1 MSKIDLN
8 KIEKSVVLSRGTR
21 IQRLSKAPRKILYSK
36 ILELFALLFGK
47 PIRVKARTFWG
58 EDMLVVIPEVVSL
71 NIYRYGF
78 FEEGLTRML
87 FEHLK
92 PGMTFFDIGAHFG
105 YFSLLASYL
114 VGDKGQVHV
123 FEPTPSTFD
132 ILRTNVSN
140 KNNVFLNNNA
150 VFSRGEIVSINDY
163 GVKYSAF
170 NSIYNGNLSLD
181 IIEKIGAKRYQV
193 EAFSVDEYVGGRGVA
208 PDFVK
213 IDAESAEYEILQ
225 GMEMTID
232 EYRPKISLEVGDM
245 NVRDATSSKKLINF
259 LINKG
264 YKPYEYKEGKTE
276 LHLLKTVPY
285 QYDNILFLQE

>member
-1 MSKIDLN
+1 M
-8 KIEKSVVLSRGTR
+8 ERSVALSRGTR
-21 IQRLSKAPRKILYSK
+21 IQKLSKAPRKILYSK
-36 ILELFALLFGK
+36 ILELFALLFGQS
-47 PIRVKARTFWG
+47 IRVKARTFWG

-71 NIYRYGF
+71 NLYRYGF

-87 FEHLK
+87 LEHLK
-92 PGMTFFDIGAHFG
+92 PGVTFFDIGAHFG

-114 VGDKGQVHV
+114 VGDKGHVHV
-123 FEPTPSTFD
+123 FEPTPSTFEV
-132 ILRTNVSN
+132 LRTNASN

-150 VFSRGEIVSINDY
+150 VFSRREIVSINDY

-193 EAFSVDEYVGGRGVA
+193 EAFSVDEYVGSTGVV

-213 IDAESAEYEILQ
+213 IDAESAEYDILQ

-245 NVRDATSSKKLINF
+245 NVRHATSSKKLINF
-259 LINKG
+259 LLNKK
-264 YKPYEYKEGKTE
+264 YKPYEYKEGKIE